1 MPSDAR
7 NPQNLSPPQSIPL
20 QDLSR
25 PPDSRG
31 GDGDWGGQGAFS
43 GFRTRALLGSRRAF
57 SGRIETQGRY
67 ERVLAGT
74 SNDADNSRLDIPH
87 VTTPR
92 TAHQASPY
100 YDDGEL
106 SPVDIGDFQ
115 AAMGGLDFGPPT
127 SEPTAASNFS
137 GAQLNPINE
146 NTSEHYTTLS
156 PQSDAEIDDYF
167 PPGADDRAPLTDT
180 HFLQPISG
188 SQLPDAP
195 GQRHD
200 RDYRRAPSYS
210 NRLLGDDL
218 PDRSFTVGARRS
230 LNRVSSLSIP
240 SITRSLSTSAS
251 PIGTAGSMLRKVS
264 QRVVNLSS
272 EPEPEPFE
280 RTLRRQATLD
290 TIPSFPAMT
299 EYAHDDLP
307 STPAPLEKAP
317 PLTHVG
323 MPRHKWQQQT
333 NPLKGYSLGCFGPD
347 NKLRLWLCELLVHPA
362 TEPIILLLILAQTV
376 VLAVDAGFSIEY
388 GNRLQGWGHWANWVL
403 LALFILYTLEL
414 SARIIVSGFVKNADE
429 YSTLPPGLTV
439 RQAALAMLR
448 NLWMPNREGGP
459 NKVPGM
465 GNVYV
470 QSSILKSFNAI
481 RRPEE
486 RGHGR
491 QAQRIRL
498 ARRAFMR
505 HSFNRIDL
513 LAVMSFWIS
522 FVLSNLNVQ
531 FQRHIYVFQMLS
543 ALRILRLL
551 MLTGG
556 TSIILRSL
564 KKAAPLLVNVSFL
577 IGFFWLLFAIVG
589 VQSFKASFRRTCVW
603 FGDNITNVTSNNTTP
618 DILSQSYAQ
627 NYAPGNIQFCGGH
640 ANATNHNIE
649 GYVLDDYITT
659 GGAAKGYICPA
670 RSLCVE
676 GSNPYNNTVS
686 FDNILQSLELVFVIM
701 SSNTFSDL
709 LYYTTDSDVLAA
721 ALYFAGALFIMS
733 LWLMNLLVAVITSS
747 FQVIREESKT
757 SAFTMD
763 DQVLTVEEEEQQPH
777 RKSTALKRLYDKTY
791 WLWILLIA
799 TSLVVQCVRSTNSSP
814 SQVQAIRDTETVITL
829 ILLGEIIFRFIA
841 DWRNFHRSPRNY
853 VDLLIAIITSVI
865 QLPVIRNSGQ
875 PYAWLTFFQIV
886 RAYRV
891 VLAVPL
897 TRNLIMVVLGNVSGL
912 LNLIV
917 FVFLLT
923 FLAAIFAAQLF
934 RGAIPP
940 VDASGQSVRITFANI
955 WNSFIGMYQIF
966 SSENWT
972 AVMYGATDVDAMW
985 RTSWIDASFF
995 ILWFIFA
1002 NFIIL
1007 NMFIAVIQENFD
1019 VSEDEKRLQQVKAFL
1034 QQKELVGSTH
1044 SNLSL
1049 STIFRLGRDKNRHR
1063 DPIDYGPATIEMFKD
1078 TVVQDFL
1085 DEQIEAM
1092 EEPLGDGDGAGG
1104 SPSKQ
1109 PRPGFFPRAW
1119 DKVVELVWN
1128 REPNPFYSS
1137 LMFSRPYEDLD
1148 PRAMAREIATAAE
1161 QRKTAQREYLQ
1172 KHPNYNNSIYLFRP
1186 AHPVRKFCQQV
1197 VGPARGVQR
1206 IGGVEPVRKYWY
1218 TFSAFIYVCILAMV
1232 ILACITTPLY
1242 QMQYFESIGRF
1253 TNRNWFVWTDMVFAI
1268 IFTIEAIIKVIADGF
1283 FFTPNAYFRSAW
1295 GFIDGIVLVTL
1306 WISVSASLFNL
1317 GQISRGVGAVKA
1329 LRALRLLNIS
1339 DTARNTFYSVIIK
1352 EGWKIISAALVS
1364 LSLLIPF
1371 AIYGLNLFMGQFQ
1384 SCNDSNTLSSSLL
1397 RDCVGEYANMPYTNN
1412 TNNNNWS
1419 VLSPRQ
1425 VSNPYYNFDSFGS
1438 SLFILFQIVSQ
1449 EGWIDVMWTAMSA
1462 TGIGNQ
1468 PQQNASQGNAV
1479 FFIIFNLLGAVFV
1492 LTLFVS
1498 VFMRNYTE
1506 QTGVAFLTAE
1516 QRSWLELR
1524 KLLLQISP
1532 SKRPNNRP
1540 EDRWKT
1546 WCYRIAV
1553 QKHGRWARIITVVFV
1568 LHLILLIV
1576 EWYPEPPQWEIVRDC
1591 FFLLFCLVYIANIT
1605 IRLVGL
1611 GWKRFRRN
1619 SWDLY
1624 SLFAVSGTTVTTALD
1639 LALNDQQ
1646 PVIRQLHKYFS
1657 VSIILMLIPR
1667 NNALDQLFKTAA
1679 ASLSTI
1685 GNLIAT
1691 WMVLF
1696 IVFAIALT
1704 QTLGLT
1710 RFGQAENDNLNF
1722 RTVPKALI
1730 LLFRM
1735 SCGEGWNNIMSDF
1748 ASINP
1753 PFCTENTIFFNSD
1766 CGSEQWAE
1774 ALFILWNILS
1784 MYLFVSMFVSLIFES
1799 FSYVYQH
1806 SSGLSVVS
1814 REEIRR
1820 FKQAWAT
1827 FDPDGTGYISKEA
1840 FPKLLG
1846 ELSGV
1851 FEMRVYD
1858 GEHTVNQILE
1868 QCRVET
1874 RGDETPGVV
1883 QGVDIA
1889 ALNRA
1894 LRNINVPE
1902 IRRRRQRLNI
1912 FSQEVLVSAHPDRGV
1927 SFQSCLMILA
1937 HYKVINDSKAL
1948 RLEEFL
1954 RRRYRLQR
1962 VEEEVRRRIVIGFFD
1977 TLFWSRQ
1984 FRRRQ
1989 ELRNSARMV
1998 TIPDFAVPEIFVDD
2012 QDGPTPGPT
2021 PRVDQFP
2028 EIPQPR
2034 RTPLSV
2040 DTSAAAL
2047 APQGGLGFSSPSGP
2061 RTPDTPNARSRS
2073 STFGTSPTYS
2083 EGGAL
2088 TPTIQLHPPDH
2099 RPSDISEIDP
2109 LSLGDGQSDTR
2120 PSFDRPFGQGRPS
2133 FERTSYERRGSADK
2147 SSPSTSVTRAG
2158 STGFQPSLS
2167 ASGAGG
2173 STARHRRQASS
2184 QSSEHMTAM
2193 EAFDNSAWGE
2203 SIRRS
2208 FTLRRT
2214 GTRGRNRIRRGDE
2227 PPLPRMEE

>member
-1 MPSDAR
+1 M
-7 NPQNLSPPQSIPL
+7 
-20 QDLSR
+20 
-25 PPDSRG
+25 
-31 GDGDWGGQGAFS
+31 
-43 GFRTRALLGSRRAF
+43 
-57 SGRIETQGRY
+57 
-67 ERVLAGT
+67 
-74 SNDADNSRLDIPH
+74 
-87 VTTPR
+87 
-92 TAHQASPY
+92 
-100 YDDGEL
+100 
-106 SPVDIGDFQ
+106 
-115 AAMGGLDFGPPT
+115 
-127 SEPTAASNFS
+127 
-137 GAQLNPINE
+137 
-146 NTSEHYTTLS
+146 
-156 PQSDAEIDDYF
+156 
-167 PPGADDRAPLTDT
+167 
-180 HFLQPISG
+180 
-188 SQLPDAP
+188 
-195 GQRHD
+195 
-200 RDYRRAPSYS
+200 
-210 NRLLGDDL
+210 
-218 PDRSFTVGARRS
+218 
-230 LNRVSSLSIP
+230 
-240 SITRSLSTSAS
+240 
-251 PIGTAGSMLRKVS
+251 
-264 QRVVNLSS
+264 
-272 EPEPEPFE
+272 
-280 RTLRRQATLD
+280 
-290 TIPSFPAMT
+290 
-299 EYAHDDLP
+299 
-307 STPAPLEKAP
+307 
-317 PLTHVG
+317 
-323 MPRHKWQQQT
+323 
-333 NPLKGYSLGCFGPD
+333 
-347 NKLRLWLCELLVHPA
+347 
-362 TEPIILLLILAQTV
+362 
-376 VLAVDAGFSIEY
+376 
-388 GNRLQGWGHWANWVL
+388 
-403 LALFILYTLEL
+403 
-414 SARIIVSGFVKNADE
+414 
-429 YSTLPPGLTV
+429 
-439 RQAALAMLR
+439 
-448 NLWMPNREGGP
+448 
-459 NKVPGM
+459 
-465 GNVYV
+465 NV
-470 QSSILKSFNAI
+470 A
-481 RRPEE
+481 
-486 RGHGR
+486 
-491 QAQRIRL
+491 
-498 ARRAFMR
+498 
-505 HSFNRIDL
+505 
-513 LAVMSFWIS
+513 
-522 FVLSNLNVQ
+522 
-531 FQRHIYVFQMLS
+531 
-543 ALRILRLL
+543 
-551 MLTGG
+551 
-556 TSIILRSL
+556 
-564 KKAAPLLVNVSFL
+564 FL

-589 VQSFKASFRRTCVW
+589 VQSFKASFRRSCVY
-603 FGDNITNVTSNNTTP
+603 FGDNITSIASGSESPATFTAIVNS
-618 DILSQSYAQ
+618 SYAQ
-627 NYAPGNIQFCGGH
+627 NLAPGNIKFCGGH
-640 ANATNHNIE
+640 INATTNNLE
-649 GYVLDDYITT
+649 GYVLDNFTT
-659 GGAAKGYICPA
+659 PNGQGAKGYICPA
-670 RSLCVE
+670 KSLCVE

-686 FDNILQSLELVFVIM
+686 FDNIFQSLELVFVIM

-709 LYYTTDSDVLAA
+709 LYYTTDSDALAA

-763 DQVLTVEEEEQQPH
+763 DQVLTVEEEDVLEKPR
-777 RKSTALKRLYDKTY
+777 RKSTTLKRLYEKTY
-791 WLWILLIA
+791 WLWIILIA
-799 TSLVVQCVRSTNSSP
+799 VSLVVQCVRSVDSTP
-814 SQVQAIRDTETVITL
+814 SQIQAIKDTETVITL
-829 ILLGEIIFRFIA
+829 ILLGEIVFRFAA
-841 DWRNFHRSPRNY
+841 DWRNFHRSPRNW
-853 VDLLIAIITSVI
+853 VDLVIAVITSVI

-875 PYAWLTFFQIV
+875 PYAWLTFFQVV

-923 FLAAIFAAQLF
+923 FLAAIFAVQLF

-940 VDASGQSVRITFANI
+940 LDADGGTVRITFTNI
-955 WNSFIGMYQIF
+955 WNAFIGMYQVF

-972 AVMYGATDVDAMW
+972 AVMYEATSVDYDW
-985 RTSWIDASFF
+985 RTSWIDATFF

-1034 QQKELVGSTH
+1034 QQKELVGSVH

-1085 DEQIEAM
+1085 DEQLEAM
-1092 EEPLGDGDGAGG
+1092 EEPLADGDGPGG

-1109 PRPGFFPRAW
+1109 PQPGLFPRVW
-1119 DKVVELVWN
+1119 NMLMGLVWD

-1137 LMFSRPYEDLD
+1137 LMFSRPYDELD
-1148 PRAMAREIATAAE
+1148 PRTMAKEIATAAE
-1161 QRKTAQREYLQ
+1161 QRKTAQRQYL
-1172 KHPNYNNSIYLFRP
+1172 KNHPNYNNSLYLFRP
-1186 AHPVRKFCQQV
+1186 SHPIRRFCQQM
-1197 VGPARGVQR
+1197 VGPGRGASRVDGIDPLKR
-1206 IGGVEPVRKYWY
+1206 YWY
-1218 TFSAFIYVCILAMV
+1218 TFSAFIYVCILVMV
-1232 ILACITTPLY
+1232 ILACVTTPLY
-1242 QMQYFESIGRF
+1242 QMQYFQSIGRF
-1253 TNRNWFVWTDMVFAI
+1253 TNRNWFVWTDMAFAV

-1295 GFIDGIVLVTL
+1295 GFIDGVVLVTL

-1339 DTARNTFYSVIIK
+1339 DTARNTFYSVIIL
-1352 EGWKIISAALVS
+1352 EGWKIVSAALVS

-1384 SCNDSNTLSSSLL
+1384 FCNDGSITGLLS
-1397 RDCVGEYANMPYTNN
+1397 DCVGEYPSTPFDND
-1412 TNNNNWS
+1412 WG
-1419 VLSPRQ
+1419 VLAPRQ
-1425 VSNPYYNFDSFGS
+1425 VSNPYYSFDNFGS

-1449 EGWIDVMWTAMSA
+1449 EGWIDVMWSAMST
-1462 TGIGNQ
+1462 TGVGQQ
-1468 PQQNASQGNAV
+1468 PQNYASQGNAV
-1479 FFIIFNLLGAVFV
+1479 FFIVFNLLGAVFV

-1553 QKHGRWARIITVVFV
+1553 QKHGRWARINTIVLI
-1568 LHLILLIV
+1568 LHLCLLII
-1576 EWYPEPPQWEIVRDC
+1576 EWYPEPQQWEIARDC
-1591 FFLLFCLVYIANIT
+1591 FFLLFCMVYIANIV
-1605 IRLVGL
+1605 IRLAGL

-1639 LALNDQQ
+1639 LAFNNGQQ
-1646 PVIRQLHKYFS
+1646 PGISVLRQLHKYFS
-1657 VSIILMLIPR
+1657 VSLILMLIPR

-1691 WMVLF
+1691 WLVLF
-1696 IVFAIALT
+1696 LVFAIALT

-1710 RFGQAENDNLNF
+1710 RFGQNETDNLNF
-1722 RTVPKALI
+1722 RSVPKALI

-1735 SCGEGWNNIMSDF
+1735 SCGEGWNQIMTDF
-1748 ASINP
+1748 ANISP
-1753 PFCTENTIFFNSD
+1753 PYCTESVIFLNSD
-1766 CGSEQWAE
+1766 CGSTQWAE

-1846 ELSGV
+1846 ELSGI
-1851 FEMRVYD
+1851 FEMRIYD
-1858 GEHTVNQILE
+1858 GEHSVNQILE
-1868 QCRVET
+1868 ACRVET
-1874 RGDETPGVV
+1874 RGDDTPGVM
-1883 QGVDIA
+1883 QGINIA
-1889 ALNRA
+1889 ALNKA
-1894 LRNINVPE
+1894 ISTINVTE

-1998 TIPDFAVPEIFVDD
+1998 TVPDFAVPEIYVED

-2021 PRVDQFP
+2021 PRVDHFP
-2028 EIPQPR
+2028 DSTPPR
-2034 RTPLSV
+2034 MPLSLDTSMAALGGSHSGLSVSSPRTPRTPL
-2040 DTSAAAL
+2040 
-2047 APQGGLGFSSPSGP
+2047 
-2061 RTPDTPNARSRS
+2061 TPDTPGTRSRGS
-2073 STFGTSPTYS
+2073 SFGTSPTRS
-2083 EGGAL
+2083 EAGSGAFGL
-2088 TPTIQLHPPDH
+2088 GMSTLHPH
-2099 RPSDISEIDP
+2099 RPSDVSEVDP
-2109 LSLGDGQSDTR
+2109 LSLGDGQHDR
-2120 PSFDRPFGQGRPS
+2120 PSFDHPGRPS
-2133 FERTSYERRGSADK
+2133 YERTSFERRGSADK
-2147 SSPSTSVTRAG
+2147 SSPSTSVVRAG
-2158 STGFQPSLS
+2158 STGFQHPGSSSALAAGGN
-2167 ASGAGG
+2167 ASGGG
-2173 STARHRRQASS
+2173 GGTRHRRQQSS
-2184 QSSEHMTAM
+2184 QGSQHMTAM

-2208 FTLRRT
+2208 FTVRRSN
-2214 GTRGRNRIRRGDE
+2214 TRGRNRVRRGDE
-2227 PPLPRMEE
+2227 PPMPRMNE